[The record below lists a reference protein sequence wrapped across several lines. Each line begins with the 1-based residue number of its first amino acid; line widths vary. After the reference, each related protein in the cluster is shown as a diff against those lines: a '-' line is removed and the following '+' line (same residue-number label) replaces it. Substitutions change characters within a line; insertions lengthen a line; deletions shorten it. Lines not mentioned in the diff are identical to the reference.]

1 MQKAEFRNERDK
13 FFKEVENLTHP
24 NETLVK
30 THCSY
35 CAMQCGMNLRV
46 NTVTNK
52 IIGVEPR
59 YDWPVTL
66 GKMCPKGVTAYQQV
80 NHPDRILKPL
90 IRDDKSLKG
99 TKEGFREASWDEA
112 YDLIIKNFKKLQA
125 EYGKD
130 SLSVYGGV
138 SMTNEKC
145 YLTGKFARVGLQ
157 TRYIDYNGRFCM
169 SSAAGGLN
177 RSLGIDRGST
187 VPWTDVHE
195 TDCLFIAGSNT
206 AECHPTSMFR
216 VWNVQERGGYLIIA
230 DPRET
235 PIARRADVHL
245 DLMPGTDLALAN
257 GIVNLLIQN
266 GYADEAFVNNHTNGF
281 AELKELV
288 KEFTPEY
295 TSELTGVAPEKI
307 IRAAELFGK
316 APNAIVMFARGIEQQ
331 QKGVDNVS
339 AYVNMSLVTGKIGRP
354 KSGVATITGQGNGQ
368 GGREHGQKADAL
380 PGYRKIAYP
389 EHVRE
394 IAEVWGIQPEEMP
407 QAGVSAYEMFGLME
421 QKTIR
426 ALYLLCSNPAVSAP
440 NLNYVREQM
449 KNLDF
454 MVCVDFYMSES
465 AEFAD
470 VILPTTTWAEDE
482 GTTTNVEGR
491 IIKINRAQDP
501 LGESKPDWQIQVEIA
516 ERMGRG
522 EYFSH
527 LKTPLDIF
535 NELRRASKGG
545 IADYSGVTW
554 EKIDKQDGVF
564 WPCKSEDDP
573 GTPHLFLDKK
583 FYHPDGKAKLFA
595 LPYTPPA
602 EEPDNEFP
610 LRLTTGRVVY
620 HYLSGNQTRRI
631 QFLHDMCPEPFV
643 EVHPETAAKYG
654 IEHEEMVLLYTRR
667 GEAEYKVKIT
677 EAIRKDTVFVPYSWG
692 HEKSINLLTIPALDP
707 ISRMPEFKACAAEI
721 RKVQAENHELKKV
734 Q

>member
-1 MQKAEFRNERDK
+1 MQRDNFRNERDK
-13 FFKEVENLTHP
+13 FFKEIENLNHP

-46 NTVTNK
+46 NTKTNK

-80 NHPDRILKPL
+80 NNKDRLLKPL
-90 IRDDKSLKG
+90 IRDDQSLKG
-99 TKEGFREASWDEA
+99 TKNGFREASWDEA
-112 YDLIIKNFKKLQA
+112 YDLIVKKFTELQ
-125 EYGKD
+125 ENYGKD
-130 SLSVYGGV
+130 SLSVYSGV

-169 SSAAGGLN
+169 ASAAGGLN

-187 VPWTDVHE
+187 IPWTEVQE
-195 TDCLFIAGSNT
+195 TDCIFLAGSNT
-206 AECHPTSMFR
+206 AECHPTMMFR
-216 VWNVQERGGYLIIA
+216 VWAIQERGGYVIVA

-235 PIARRADVHL
+235 PVARRADLHL
-245 DLMPGTDLALAN
+245 DLRPGTDLALAN

-266 GYADEAFVNNHTNGF
+266 GYADEEFINNHTNGF
-281 AELKELV
+281 EETKELV
-288 KEFTPEY
+288 KQFTPEY
-295 TSELTGVAPEKI
+295 TSAITGVAPEKI
-307 IRAAELFGK
+307 IRAAELYGK

-331 QKGVDNVS
+331 IKGVDNVS
-339 AYVNMSLVTGKIGRP
+339 AYTNMALVTGKIGRA

-380 PGYRKIAYP
+380 PGYRKIANP
-389 EHVRE
+389 DHVKYVSK
-394 IAEVWGIQPEEMP
+394 VWGIEPEEMP
-407 QAGVSAYEMFGLME
+407 QEGVSAFEMFGLME

-440 NLNYVREQM
+440 DQNYVRQQL

-454 MVCVDFYMSES
+454 MVCVDFYLSES

-470 VILPTTTWAEDE
+470 VVLPTTTWAEDE

-491 IIKINRAQDP
+491 IIKINRAQMP
-501 LGESKPDWQIQVEIA
+501 LGESKPDWKIQVEIT

-522 EYFSH
+522 KYFSH
-527 LKTPLDIF
+527 LKTSEDIF
-535 NELRRASKGG
+535 NELRVASKGG
-545 IADYSGVTW
+545 TADYYGVTW

-564 WPCKSEDDP
+564 WPCKDENDP
-573 GTPHLFLDKK
+573 GTPRLFLDKK
-583 FYHPDGKAKLFA
+583 FNHPDGRAKILA
-595 LPYTPPA
+595 LPYRPSA
-602 EEPDNEFP
+602 EEPDEEYP

-631 QFLHDMCPEPFV
+631 QFLRDMCPEPFV
-643 EVHPETAAKYG
+643 EVHPETAAKYD
-654 IEHEEMVLLYTRR
+654 IEHEEFVRLYTRR
-667 GEAEYKVKIT
+667 GETTYKVKIT
-677 EAIRKDTVFVPYSWG
+677 EAIRKDTVFVPYHWG
-692 HEKSINLLTIPALDP
+692 HEKSINLLTIGALDP
-707 ISRMPEFKACAAEI
+707 YSRMPEFKACAAQIEKLEK
-721 RKVQAENHELKKV
+721 RAVQ
-734 Q
+734 

>member
-1 MQKAEFRNERDK
+1 MQEVNFKNERDK
-13 FFKEVENLTHP
+13 YFKDIDNLNHP

-46 NTVTNK
+46 NTKTNK

-80 NHPDRILKPL
+80 NHKDRLLKPL

-99 TKEGFREASWDEA
+99 TKSGFREASWDEA
-112 YDLIIKNFKKLQA
+112 YDLIVKKFTELQGK
-125 EYGKD
+125 YGND
-130 SLSVYGGV
+130 SLSVYSGV

-145 YLTGKFARVGLQ
+145 YSTGKFARVGLQ

-169 SSAAGGLN
+169 ASAAGGLN
-177 RSLGIDRGST
+177 RSLGVDRGST
-187 VPWTDVHE
+187 IPWTDVHE
-195 TDCLFIAGSNT
+195 TDCIFLAGSNT

-216 VWNVQERGGYLIIA
+216 IWAVQERGGYVIVA

-245 DLMPGTDLALAN
+245 DLRPGTDLALAN
-257 GIVNLLIQN
+257 GILNLLIQN
-266 GYADEAFVNNHTNGF
+266 GYADEEFVTNHTNGF
-281 AELKELV
+281 EETKELV

-295 TSELTGVAPEKI
+295 TSALTGVAPEKI
-307 IRAAELFGK
+307 IRAAELYGK

-331 QKGVDNVS
+331 IKGVDNVS
-339 AYVNMSLVTGKIGRP
+339 AYTNMALVTGKIGRP
-354 KSGVATITGQGNGQ
+354 KAGVATITGQGNGQ

-380 PGYRKIAYP
+380 PGYRKLANP
-389 EHVRE
+389 EHVKY
-394 IAEVWGIQPEEMP
+394 ISKVWGIEPEEMP
-407 QAGVSAYEMFGLME
+407 KEGVSAFEMFGLME

-440 NLNYVREQM
+440 DLNYVREQM

-454 MVCVDFYMSES
+454 MVCVDFYLSES

-470 VILPTTTWAEDE
+470 VVLPTTTWAEDE

-491 IIKINRAQDP
+491 IIKINRAQMP
-501 LGESKPDWQIQVEIA
+501 LGESKPDWQIQVDIA

-522 EYFSH
+522 KYFSH
-527 LKTPLDIF
+527 LKTSKDVF
-535 NELRRASKGG
+535 NELRIASKGG
-545 IADYSGVTW
+545 TADYYGVTW

-564 WPCKSEDDP
+564 WPCKDENDP

-583 FYHPDGKAKLFA
+583 FYHPDGKAKIFA
-595 LPYTPPA
+595 LPYRPPA
-602 EEPDNEFP
+602 EEPDQEYP

-631 QFLHDMCPEPFV
+631 QFLRDMSPEPFV
-643 EVHPETAAKYG
+643 EVHPETAQKYN
-654 IEHEEMVLLYTRR
+654 INHEERVRLFTRR
-667 GEAEYKVKIT
+667 GEAVYQVKIT
-677 EAIRKDTVFVPYSWG
+677 EAIRKDTVFVPYHWG
-692 HEKSINLLTIPALDP
+692 HEKSINLLTIGALDP
-707 ISRMPEFKACAAEI
+707 ISRMPEFKACAAQIE
-721 RKVQAENHELKKV
+721 KLEMKKV